1 MKEADFSR
9 DFIDTIKMKFPYY
22 WGKKIHGHEMQ
33 DSSIPDNL
41 FCINAIFVAIEF
53 KVQRDGKISITPGQ
67 IREINEIK
75 NANGIGLIIAYDEN
89 KGKILI
95 RDKRL
100 DYKKL
105 FLRSNITNAR
115 KYIRIDWDFEFS
127 DYETA
132 VDIISLMVEN
142 K

>member
-1 MKEADFSR
+1 MKEATFSKK
-9 DFIDTIKMKFPYY
+9 FLVEFKKKFPYC

-33 DSSIPDNL
+33 ASSILDYI
-41 FCINAIFVAIEF
+41 FCVNGVFTAIEF

-67 IREINEIK
+67 IREINNIK
-75 NANGIGLIIAYDEN
+75 NANGIGLLIAYDEN
-89 KGKILI
+89 KYKILI
-95 RDKRL
+95 RDTRL
-100 DYKKL
+100 DYKKI
-105 FLRSNITNAR
+105 FSS

-132 VDIISLMVEN
+132 MDLIGLMVEN